1 MFRKNYLF
9 ENEKSTKT
17 LMRPLITFLLFVLI
31 ASTSFAQ
38 KFSLSLDAQ
47 VGIPQQEYQ
56 ATNGDAGYG
65 LRVNFLYKPLPA
77 VPLKFG
83 IEAGFMEK
91 GRASQYFSGYSYGY
105 YDEFKVS
112 ATNNIVSL
120 MVLTRF
126 QTPTFWKI
134 KPFLDLTAG
143 WNVFF
148 STVSVERVTY
158 YSPYNDT
165 YSNSSKALWALTYGA
180 TGGLDIPLNR
190 RDDVGLEL
198 KVSYLIGNN
207 SRYLTDPY
215 IDNNGHASFVEKNS
229 RTNMLIPQ
237 AGVRITIR

>member
-1 MFRKNYLF
+1 MRQIFTFMFL
-9 ENEKSTKT
+9 
-17 LMRPLITFLLFVLI
+17 VLI
-31 ASTSFAQ
+31 ASAASAQ
-38 KFSLSLDAQ
+38 KFSLSLDGQ

-56 ATNGDAGYG
+56 ETNGDAGYG
-65 LRVNFLYKPLPA
+65 LRMNFLYKPAPA

-83 IEAGFMEK
+83 IEAGFLEK

-120 MVLTRF
+120 MLLTRF

-134 KPFLDLTAG
+134 KPFVDLTAG

-158 YSPYNDT
+158 YSPYNDS
-165 YSNSSKALWALTYGA
+165 YANSSKAHWALSYGA
-180 TGGLDIPLNR
+180 TGGLDIPLGR

-215 IDNNGHASFVEKNS
+215 IDNGGNASFVEKNS